1 MWHHIIPLH
10 SDDSFSTYIPIN
22 YIDISSWNP
31 SLIKYSTAY
40 DKEKALSDKMDPLSI
55 STAVV
60 TFIGFS
66 GSCAQLLRRV
76 IRDAN
81 HAPDEILALSNEIS
95 DLNVLLS
102 DLEVTS
108 RAIEQLYIS
117 EHSTAISIADAINSQ
132 LMKARSILLDLEALG
147 SELFAASPTGKI
159 KFQKYKWIRK
169 KSLVLEMRQ
178 DLISIKRSLGLL
190 LASATA

>member
-1 MWHHIIPLH
+1 
-10 SDDSFSTYIPIN
+10 
-22 YIDISSWNP
+22 
-31 SLIKYSTAY
+31 
-40 DKEKALSDKMDPLSI
+40 MDPLSI
-55 STAVV
+55 STAVAA
-60 TFIGFS
+60 FISFS

-102 DLEVTS
+102 DLEATS
-108 RAIEQLYIS
+108 RAIEQLHNPENSPDIP
-117 EHSTAISIADAINSQ
+117 TADAISSQ
-132 LMKARSILLDLEALG
+132 LVKARSILLVLEALA
-147 SELFAASPTGKI
+147 SELFTALPGGKL

-190 LASATA
+190 LASTTA